1 MSKIAKICSYGVLF
15 FINATWTISH
25 YICLNLK
32 SCFQFFY
39 YILIILYHFGEEKFI
54 KNTSFLFPKNVAMI
68 INNEKIDNITTNII
82 NFIRWSIYS
91 NIKQLTIYDPFNLL
105 TKSFI
110 ESTLINLI
118 SDNFSKNFTIGLSY
132 DNVAI
137 DLKKKKEVNR
147 KEMLSYSFD
156 IIISVINFKSANNEL
171 IEKVIKSNEDYP
183 KELEYYQGKNDRVI
197 KDDSKYESF
206 YTRKKALGL
215 PEVVICFGYE
225 DICLYGF
232 PFSMLENSEIAKI
245 NDDFS
250 NFNVID
256 FVKLFKKY
264 AKVNKRFGQ

>member
-1 MSKIAKICSYGVLF
+1 MSKITKICSYGILF
-15 FINATWTISH
+15 FINISFIISH
-25 YICLNLK
+25 YIRLNLK

-39 YILIILYHFGEEKFI
+39 YVIIILYHFGEEKFI
-54 KNTSFLFPKNVAMI
+54 KNSLLSFPSNIAMI

-91 NIKQLTIYDPFNLL
+91 NIKQLIIYDPFNVL

-110 ESTLINLI
+110 EGTLVNLI
-118 SDNFSKNFTIGLSY
+118 SKNFSKNYTISISY
-132 DNVAI
+132 DSVAMDI
-137 DLKKKKEVNR
+137 KKKKEINR
-147 KEMLSYSFD
+147 KEMLRYFFD
-156 IIISVINFKSANNEL
+156 IIISVVNFKSANNEL
-171 IEKVIKSNEDYP
+171 IEKVVKLNEDYP

-232 PFSMLENSEIAKI
+232 PFSMLENSEIAKT
-245 NDDFS
+245 NDNFS
-250 NFNVID
+250 SFNVID